1 MTTNQPDYHLSDS
14 RVLLALLGGTVLGA
28 VIMALVTPRTGRQ
41 VRATLRNTARR
52 LRGGEDLDDEPVEAH
67 FV

>member
-1 MTTNQPDYHLSDS
+1 MSTNQTDSLVSDS

-52 LRGGEDLDDEPVEAH
+52 LRGGEDLDDDPVEAH
-67 FV
+67 FI